1 MDALTQKHT
10 DDELILTKNLADRIT
25 DEIDQVAVDDKPQEP
40 ETVSALIF
48 LGILLAL
55 IVIGMPIA
63 FALLFAGV
71 GIMLQLDQFDA
82 QIVVQN
88 AIGGADNF
96 VPAAVPSSSWPA
108 NRHERRRPFQ
118 AHRRPGQR
126 LRRPPGRPWLRRH
139 FRGGAAGQS
148 FRFGGGRHGRP
159 RRHPRSHD
167 APGRLRPGL
176 PCGLMAAGGII
187 APVIPPSIG
196 FLLFGVVANISITR
210 LFLAGIVP
218 GCRVAPPGGGLVAA
232 CRGGKPRRWP
242 RSSPWAGARRPAQG
256 FWALL
261 PARHH
266 HRRPKFGIFTPPRPL
281 VAAAYAPS
289 SALHLPRTDLAGDLP
304 LPPGFWPAPRRW
316 CLHPSPP
323 LAMVAS
329 YMITIAD
336 IPGQVGQWMQ
346 VFAGSQTLLV
356 AAMMVAV
363 FWPAWS
369 PTSSPSFIF
378 TPVFLPI
385 AQAAGWTRSI
395 SGGLHHE
402 LFDRHDY
409 PPVGW
414 CSTLSAPSA
423 DFHRPGHPRRRPLLI
438 AETAGACRP
447 HRLPALVT
455 VPAGWWR

>member
-1 MDALTQKHT
+1 M
-10 DDELILTKNLADRIT
+10 
-25 DEIDQVAVDDKPQEP
+25 
-40 ETVSALIF
+40 SALIF

-96 VPAAVPSSSWPA
+96 VLMAVPFFILAGEFMNAGGLSKRIVDLASAFVGHLRGGLGYVAIFAAVLLASLSGSAVADTAALAAILVPMMRQAGYDPA
-108 NRHERRRPFQ
+108 
-118 AHRRPGQR
+118 
-126 LRRPPGRPWLRRH
+126 
-139 FRGGAAGQS
+139 
-148 FRFGGGRHGRP
+148 
-159 RRHPRSHD
+159 RS
-167 APGRLRPGL
+167 
-176 PCGLMAAGGII
+176 CGLMAAGGII

-218 GCRVAPPGGGLVAA
+218 GVLMGASLVVAWWLVSRRETAA
-232 CRGGKPRRWP
+232 VAEKLPLGRRL
-242 RSSPWAGARRPAQG
+242 AVLAQG

-261 PARHH
+261 LPVIIIGGL
-266 HRRPKFGIFTPPRPL
+266 KFGIFTPTEAAV
-281 VAAAYAPS
+281 VAAAYA
-289 SALHLPRTDLAGDLP
+289 LVVGLFIYRELT
-304 LPPGFWPAPRRW
+304 WPAIYH
-316 CLHPSPP
+316 CLLVSARTTAVVLILAA

-336 IPGQVGQWMQ
+336 IPGLVGQWMQ

-363 FWPAWS
+363 FLAGMVLDFIPIVL
-369 PTSSPSFIF
+369 IF

-385 AQAAGWTRSI
+385 AQAAGVDPVYLGVVFIMNCSI
-395 SGGLHHE
+395 GMIT
-402 LFDRHDY
+402 
-409 PPVGW
+409 PPVGVVLNVV
-414 CSTLSAPSA
+414 SSIGKISIAQATRGVVP
-423 DFHRPGHPRRRPLLI
+423 FLI
-438 AETAGACRP
+438 AETAVLVA
-447 HRLPALVT
+447 LVVFPALVT